1 MNFTFRKVKMKN
13 KKISKLSDHNKLINL
28 IAIQGEKDVN
38 YLLQSVDRVF
48 IEVFNLEQKDLPWL
62 SNNSEE
68 EWNIVM
74 RKVRLAIFKLYLE
87 YLKKE
92 RTYH

>member
-1 MNFTFRKVKMKN
+1 MK

-28 IAIQGEKDVN
+28 VAVESEKDMGH
-38 YLLQSVDRVF
+38 LLQSVDQVF
-48 IEVFNLEQKDLPWL
+48 MEIFKFKRKDLPWL
-62 SNNSEE
+62 SNNSDE
-68 EWNIVM
+68 EWDHVM
-74 RKVRLAIFKLYLE
+74 RKVRLGIFKLYFE

>member
-74 RKVRLAIFKLYLE
+74 RKVRLAIFKLYFE

>member
-1 MNFTFRKVKMKN
+1 MK
-13 KKISKLSDHNKLINL
+13 KKNISKLSDHNKLINL
-28 IAIQGEKDVN
+28 IAVQNERDVN
-38 YLLQSVDRVF
+38 DLLRSVDQVF
-48 IEVFNLEQKDLPWL
+48 MEVFKLKPNDLPWL

-68 EWNIVM
+68 EWECVM
-74 RKVRLAIFKLYLE
+74 RKVRLAIFKLYFE